1 MRWFLISMCLLS
13 GPRFGPL
20 SLSAQELADLPD
32 APSVHLFNQGFDPVS
47 SASHSLSFAGSLES
61 PVIAVSL
68 PPCTPENAPPPAPTG
83 TGAPPS
89 EDAIPA
95 SSHPCAQ
102 PPDLYSRFADSTAL
116 TPMTVGQKGK
126 LALYNI
132 FEPINLLTIGL
143 TSAFSV
149 GINSHTAYGP
159 GVRGWGRDMGYTFA
173 QEATGEITGT
183 FAISA
188 LTHEDPRYHRDP
200 HAPTMKRVLHAISH
214 TYIAQH
220 DDGRPM
226 PNYRVLLGYPLSAET
241 SNLYVPGLAT
251 DARSTVKRIGIGIGM
266 NPIED
271 LITEFLPDVATHIHL
286 RVVLVNRILN
296 KVDAG
301 RSAAE

>member
-1 MRWFLISMCLLS
+1 M
-13 GPRFGPL
+13 
-20 SLSAQELADLPD
+20 
-32 APSVHLFNQGFDPVS
+32 
-47 SASHSLSFAGSLES
+47 
-61 PVIAVSL
+61 
-68 PPCTPENAPPPAPTG
+68 
-83 TGAPPS
+83 
-89 EDAIPA
+89 
-95 SSHPCAQ
+95 
-102 PPDLYSRFADSTAL
+102 TA
-116 TPMTVGQKGK
+116 GQKGK
-126 LALYNI
+126 LALYDI

-173 QEATGEITGT
+173 QDATGEITGT

-200 HAPTMKRVLHAISH
+200 HAPAMKRFLHAISH

-226 PNYRVLLGYPLSAET
+226 PNYRVLLGYPLCAET

-251 DARSTVKRIGIGIGM
+251 DARSTVKRIGIGIAT

-286 RVVLVNRILN
+286 RVVLAHRILN

-301 RSAAE
+301 QSASE